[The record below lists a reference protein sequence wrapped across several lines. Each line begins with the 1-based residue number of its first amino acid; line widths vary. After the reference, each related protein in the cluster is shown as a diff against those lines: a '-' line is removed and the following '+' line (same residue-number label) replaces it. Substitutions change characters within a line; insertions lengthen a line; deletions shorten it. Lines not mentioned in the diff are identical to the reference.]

1 MENTAENK
9 LMKEKIDYFKEV
21 VQSFSE
27 LLVLENEALNKFDF
41 IAVAELYEQKAKTV
55 SVYRGLIAYFIK
67 NQNEL
72 NQADAADRETLKEL
86 SLKLDALLKE
96 NDILLKT
103 RMETSKTVMD
113 SIVNIAKV
121 TNNANATSYGARG
134 KYSPLDNNSNALAV
148 NRTL

>member
-134 KYSPLDNNSNALAV
+134 KY
-148 NRTL
+148 